1 MPSGNE
7 VEVESNEGNRISFG
21 DAEYLYGTTRFN
33 LETTVNHNHH
43 QSIIMRKKAKL
54 TNVLRNN
61 LTAARAFAVA
71 FAAMLHDPESAVV
84 FSFFLPYFFRWHL
97 CL

>member
-1 MPSGNE
+1 
-7 VEVESNEGNRISFG
+7 
-21 DAEYLYGTTRFN
+21 
-33 LETTVNHNHH
+33 
-43 QSIIMRKKAKL
+43 MRKKAKL

-71 FAAMLHDPESAVV
+71 FAAMLHGPESAVV